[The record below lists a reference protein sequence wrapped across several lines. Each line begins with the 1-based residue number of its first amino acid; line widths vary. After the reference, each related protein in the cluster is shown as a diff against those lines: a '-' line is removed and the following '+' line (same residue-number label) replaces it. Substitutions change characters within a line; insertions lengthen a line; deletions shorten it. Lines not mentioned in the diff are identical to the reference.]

1 MRVRRV
7 VPPFDPRAAFGGDT
21 FDPVVDGPRLTKQLD
36 RVFSVLSTG
45 HWYTLD
51 ELSNATRA
59 PQASVSAR
67 LRDLRKTIHGGW
79 IIEARRRGNKSR
91 GLFEY
96 RCLGQKK
103 PNDGRLF

>member
-1 MRVRRV
+1 VIYRRE
-7 VPPFDPRAAFGGDT
+7 VPPFDPTGAFGGDT
-21 FDPVVDGPRLTKQLD
+21 FDPTLDGSRLTKQLD

-45 HWYTLD
+45 RWYTLD
-51 ELSNATRA
+51 ELAKATRA

-79 IIEARRRGNKSR
+79 IIERRRRGNLAS

-96 RCLGQKK
+96 SCSGKK
-103 PNDGRLF
+103 PNDGCLF

>member
-1 MRVRRV
+1 MIYRRD
-7 VPPFDPRAAFGGDT
+7 VPVFNPATAFDGKS
-21 FDPVVDGPRLTKQLD
+21 FDPVLDGQRLTKQLD

-45 HWYTLD
+45 RWYALD
-51 ELSNATRA
+51 ELAKATRA

-67 LRDLRKTIHGGW
+67 LRDLRKTIHGAW
-79 IIEARRRGNKSR
+79 IIESRRRGNRSR

-96 RCLGQKK
+96 RCLGKK